1 MSDGLKVVRVEIHPR
16 IPRSTKRVL
25 VNGTAVESDS
35 PSHRVPSEKLR
46 RSDSDSKVNIFANVI
61 KAKETVTSSSHANTE
76 KTAVRSGKTTIKRKH
91 PYSADVAEI
100 DENGDNLEVLESEE
114 SYDSNRNVDDPNEI
128 SDGEYIEGNEEQSVR
143 DDEEEDLIH
152 AVANESV
159 TSESVNDE
167 SDEDEGDSDDD
178 SDRTIMVF
186 DLEDVRNL
194 YDRKD
199 QKATVPHQIALC
211 GVKFYPMGN

>member
-1 MSDGLKVVRVEIHPR
+1 MIYRLEDSVTLGLPSRTGMQWQPFKKKRKRMSDGLKVVRVEIHPR

-100 DENGDNLEVLESEE
+100 DGKEIEHCHLDNSYSAHVLT
-114 SYDSNRNVDDPNEI
+114 SNW
-128 SDGEYIEGNEEQSVR
+128 GVR
-143 DDEEEDLIH
+143 
-152 AVANESV
+152 
-159 TSESVNDE
+159 TFQP
-167 SDEDEGDSDDD
+167 
-178 SDRTIMVF
+178 RTF
-186 DLEDVRNL
+186 PLFYCQHSKNNNL
-194 YDRKD
+194 
-199 QKATVPHQIALC
+199 
-211 GVKFYPMGN
+211 